1 MTPTTSRFATCL
13 ALLGC
18 LALPVPAAAQPAPP
32 GPPPPPTVVV
42 RGSGEIHAVPDMAT
56 IALGAEQLAKTPKE
70 AQAGVATA
78 MTAVQQRLAAAGVPK
93 DAIRTTTYDVQA
105 QFDYAS
111 GRQILRGYV
120 ARHTIEV
127 RVDDIAKV
135 GELLDVAIAAGGT
148 SVQGVRFD
156 LKQRAALERD
166 ALTRAVADARARA
179 DALAAGA
186 GTAVAAIVRI
196 EEAGLGGGPEPPMMR
211 MAAQPMAADMA
222 PPVAPG
228 ETVIRASVTLTA
240 RLK

>member
-1 MTPTTSRFATCL
+1 MMRTS
-13 ALLGC
+13 LL
-18 LALPVPAAAQPAPP
+18 LVFVVTAPAVAGAQPPQP
-32 GPPPPPTVVV
+32 GPPPPPMVVV
-42 RGSGEIHAVPDMAT
+42 RGSGDVRAVPDMASIT
-56 IALGAEQLAKTPKE
+56 LGAEQLAKTPKE
-70 AQAGVATA
+70 AQAGVAKA
-78 MTAVQQRLAAAGVPK
+78 MTAVQQRLTSAGVPK
-93 DAIRTTTYDVQA
+93 DAIRTTNYDVQA
-105 QFDYAS
+105 QFDYAN
-111 GRQILRGYV
+111 GRQTLRGYV

-127 RVDDIAKV
+127 RVDDIDQV

-156 LKQRAALERD
+156 LKKRAALERE

-186 GTAVAAIVRI
+186 GSAVAAIVRV
-196 EEAGLGGGPEPPMMR
+196 EETGLSVPEVPMMR
-211 MAAQPMAADMA
+211 MAAQPMAGDMA